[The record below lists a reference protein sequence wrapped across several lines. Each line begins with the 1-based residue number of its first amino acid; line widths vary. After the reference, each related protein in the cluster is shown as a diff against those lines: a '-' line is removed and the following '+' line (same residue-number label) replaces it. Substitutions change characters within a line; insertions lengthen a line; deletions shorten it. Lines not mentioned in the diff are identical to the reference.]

1 MTVEEAYD
9 KGVEDGKREML
20 NELMDSFFEKLSQ
33 KTKEQVLFYCE
44 ANTWGCA
51 PQEKNKIVG
60 YGFLKTKEL

>member
-20 NELMDSFFEKLSQ
+20 NELMDSFFENLTQ
-33 KTKEQVLFYCE
+33 KTKEKVLFYCE
-44 ANTWGCA
+44 ANTWTCN

-60 YGFLKTKEL
+60 YEFLKTEQ

>member
-20 NELMDSFFEKLSQ
+20 YKLMDSFFENLTQ
-33 KTKEQVLFYCE
+33 KTKEELLSYCE
-44 ANTWGCA
+44 ANTWACD

-60 YGFLKTKEL
+60 YEFLK